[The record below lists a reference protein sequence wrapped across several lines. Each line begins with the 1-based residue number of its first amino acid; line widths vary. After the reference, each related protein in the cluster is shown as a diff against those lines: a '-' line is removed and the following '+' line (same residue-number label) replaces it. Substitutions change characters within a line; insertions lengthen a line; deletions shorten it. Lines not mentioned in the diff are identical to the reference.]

1 MFNSM
6 ILIRCYYLVSKIY
19 YEMALLW
26 NSLIVY
32 EFWRLL
38 KNNFLWFTKIVE
50 LDKKG
55 KDVEAVLKM
64 AHNNNNLFSTEKL
77 QLSTDLL
84 DWFLTFCFRDQKL
97 HRHQRRY
104 RMRPTQPWGRLKNI
118 FLGVRGKTKYS
129 SKTLCTHSKWA
140 NEQTLKRHSLLFFTF
155 SPALLVSI
163 PSPKYQSKMTN
174 PLFFQ

>member
-1 MFNSM
+1 M
-6 ILIRCYYLVSKIY
+6 
-19 YEMALLW
+19 
-26 NSLIVY
+26 
-32 EFWRLL
+32 
-38 KNNFLWFTKIVE
+38 E

-104 RMRPTQPWGRLKNI
+104 RMCPTQPWGRLKKKI
-118 FLGVRGKTKYS
+118 FLSTS
-129 SKTLCTHSKWA
+129 SHVFPYYQGDSTIFHKRNFLKHSPDFM
-140 NEQTLKRHSLLFFTF
+140 NL
-155 SPALLVSI
+155 
-163 PSPKYQSKMTN
+163 
-174 PLFFQ
+174 